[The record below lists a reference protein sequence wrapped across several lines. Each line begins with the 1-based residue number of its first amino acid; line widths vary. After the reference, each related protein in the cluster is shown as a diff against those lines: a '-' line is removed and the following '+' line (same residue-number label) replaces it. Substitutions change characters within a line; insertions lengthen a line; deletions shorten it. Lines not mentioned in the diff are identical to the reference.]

1 MMPHEPDSIKF
12 GAYQASEEYNLGNSN
27 ESPTKGIENKNND
40 SPSRKFLK
48 NDRSESGLGKYLD
61 QKESRNNSPRLSPV
75 ASRNYSPKPGN
86 FDLYNHSSAQKNHF
100 ASRYNKF
107 NLDESKLKDAKPKHD
122 MAYYR
127 DKNQFT

>member
-27 ESPTKGIENKNND
+27 ESPTKGIENKNKD

-61 QKESRNNSPRLSPV
+61 
-75 ASRNYSPKPGN
+75 
-86 FDLYNHSSAQKNHF
+86 
-100 ASRYNKF
+100 
-107 NLDESKLKDAKPKHD
+107 
-122 MAYYR
+122 
-127 DKNQFT
+127 